1 MTPPWL
7 SLLAPLPQD
16 SVIER
21 KPVASPELVAQG
33 KADAVKGW
41 ESLSVHL
48 SASDSGLR
56 HVLVTIAEAGK
67 LLSASDHL
75 MLHRRENRGGAV
87 IGVYDHESIGGRYAD
102 DGSFHG
108 TRWVSRTEQR
118 DNADEGTVVA
128 STPSTPTPADVE
140 ALNAIV
146 ADVLRRAPARL
157 T

>member
-1 MTPPWL
+1 MTLPWL
-7 SLLAPLPQD
+7 SLLAPLPVAA
-16 SVIER
+16 VIER
-21 KPVASPELVAQG
+21 KPVASPELVAANQ
-33 KADAVKGW
+33 AAPIAGW

-56 HVLVTIAEAGK
+56 HVLVTIDAAGK
-67 LLSASDHL
+67 LLSAGDHV

-87 IGVYDHESIGGRYAD
+87 IDVYDHESIGGRYAD

-128 STPSTPTPADVE
+128 STPSTPTLADVE